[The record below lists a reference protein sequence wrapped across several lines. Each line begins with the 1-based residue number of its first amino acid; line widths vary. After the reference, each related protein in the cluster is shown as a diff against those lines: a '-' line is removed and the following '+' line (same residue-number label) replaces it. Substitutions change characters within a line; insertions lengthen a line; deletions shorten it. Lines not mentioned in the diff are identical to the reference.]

1 MNIRIT
7 RIALTNFKC
16 FRSKEITLSDDIT
29 TIRGRNGV
37 GKTTIADAIL
47 FCLFGKNTAGQSDL
61 ELFKTLENGSVIPH
75 LDHSVELELC
85 IPKENGDGNV
95 YINLRRTIKENWIKR
110 RGSDETVFKNN
121 TTDYFVNGES
131 YTAADYKKYIASLI
145 SEDVFRAI
153 TNPNYF
159 PSIKWQEQRQ
169 FLESMA
175 GNIEVPADTPEL
187 KALVEQM
194 AADNEDIVA
203 YRKHLSYQIKE
214 IKKKLDLIPTR
225 LEEQNKALPALQD
238 WDTLTYQS
246 DELSR
251 QIKEVDDAIFQI
263 KTGGSSNAKREKL
276 RKQSEEVTLR
286 MKQLYDQTSISEQS
300 ARSAHNKLIS
310 EASMRFN
317 EALNNQRL
325 MEQTIAADE
334 RLINRCHEIN
344 YEAELQKL
352 RDQWP
357 SSRFVISEDLRVC
370 PTCGQPIP
378 DEQFQAKVE
387 EMRRNFNLAREA
399 KIKDLNERA
408 AIIKRD
414 QQESVEEE
422 NRLKQK
428 LEDDRAQLEA
438 IKNSINEAFADK
450 ARLEKQKTPTL
461 DELLAENAEY
471 AALSKQ
477 FQELKDA
484 LANVSDDETDPQ
496 QLATLEQQRSE
507 CSEVLLRCQQQLAT
521 RQQYDRITSLI
532 ESINT
537 EQKDLIRQLSE
548 LERREDVARD
558 YQDRQNNLLESTI
571 NDHFSL
577 VRWRLTR
584 TVNNAGDSF
593 EEPFCE
599 CYVNGVAYHS
609 GLNQAAR
616 LNAGLDIVNAL
627 CRHYNVSAPIVL
639 DNAESTINIIP
650 TIGQQ
655 LRLQVFDSD
664 FSLA

>member
-75 LDHSVELELC
+75 LDHSVELCLTLLRE
-85 IPKENGDGNV
+85 DSQQQV
-95 YINLRRTIKENWIKR
+95 TLRRSIKEVWVKK

-121 TTDYFVNGES
+121 TVEYFVNGES
-131 YTAADYKKYIASLI
+131 YTAADYKKYIASLV

-159 PSIKWQEQRQ
+159 PSLKWQEQRL

-175 GNIEVPADTPEL
+175 GNIEVPADTLEL
-187 KALVEQM
+187 KALVVRM
-194 AADNEDIVA
+194 AADNGDVVA

-225 LEEQNKALPALQD
+225 LEEQNKALPTLHD
-238 WDTLTYQS
+238 WDSLAYQA
-246 DELSR
+246 DELTR
-251 QIKEVDDAIFQI
+251 QIKEVDDKIFQM
-263 KTGGSSNAKREKL
+263 KTGGNANIKREEL
-276 RKQSEEVTLR
+276 RKQSEQTTLR
-286 MKQLYDQTSISEQS
+286 MKQIYDQASISVQS
-300 ARSAHNKLIS
+300 AQSEHNKLIS

-334 RLINRCHEIN
+334 RLINRCHEID

-352 RDQWP
+352 REQWP
-357 SSRFVISEDLRVC
+357 SSKFVFDKSLTFC
-370 PTCGQPIP
+370 PTCGQELPRDQVDRLY
-378 DEQFQAKVE
+378 DEARTK
-387 EMRRNFNLAREA
+387 FNLNREA

-414 QQESVEEE
+414 QKESAEEE
-422 NRLKQK
+422 GRLKQK
-428 LEDDRAQLEA
+428 LEDDRAQLEVIKEA
-438 IKNSINEAFADK
+438 INTAFADK
-450 ARLEKQKTPTL
+450 AKLEKQPVKTA

-471 AALSKQ
+471 VALSKQ
-477 FQELKDA
+477 LQELKDA

-496 QLATLEQQRSE
+496 KLADLEQKRTE
-507 CSEVLLRCQQQLAT
+507 CNEVLLRCQQQLAS
-521 RQQYDRITSLI
+521 RQQYDHITSLI
-532 ESINT
+532 EGINT

-548 LERREDVARD
+548 LERLEDVARD
-558 YQDRQNNLLESTI
+558 YQDRQNNLLESRI

-584 TVNNAGDSF
+584 TVNNGGDSF
-593 EEPFCE
+593 EEPYCE

-664 FSLA
+664 FSLV

>member
-75 LDHSVELELC
+75 LDHSVELCLTLLRE
-85 IPKENGDGNV
+85 DSQQQV
-95 YINLRRTIKENWIKR
+95 TLRRSIKEVWVKK

-121 TTDYFVNGES
+121 TVEYFVNGES
-131 YTAADYKKYIASLI
+131 YTAADYKKYIASLV

-159 PSIKWQEQRQ
+159 PSLKWQEQRL

-175 GNIEVPADTPEL
+175 GNIEVPADTLEL
-187 KALVEQM
+187 KALVVRM
-194 AADNEDIVA
+194 AADNGDVVA

-225 LEEQNKALPALQD
+225 LEEQNKALPTLHD
-238 WDTLTYQS
+238 WDSLAYQA
-246 DELSR
+246 DELTR
-251 QIKEVDDAIFQI
+251 QIKEVDDKIFQM
-263 KTGGSSNAKREKL
+263 KTGGNANIKREEL
-276 RKQSEEVTLR
+276 RKQSEQTTLR
-286 MKQLYDQTSISEQS
+286 MKQIYDQASISVQS
-300 ARSAHNKLIS
+300 AQSEHNKLIS

-334 RLINRCHEIN
+334 RLINRCHEID

-352 RDQWP
+352 REQWP
-357 SSRFVISEDLRVC
+357 SSKFVFDKSLTFC
-370 PTCGQPIP
+370 PTCGQELPRDQVDRLY
-378 DEQFQAKVE
+378 DEARTK
-387 EMRRNFNLAREA
+387 FNLNREA
-399 KIKDLNERA
+399 KIKDLDERA

-414 QQESVEEE
+414 QKESAEEE
-422 NRLKQK
+422 GRLKQK
-428 LEDDRAQLEA
+428 LEDDRAQLEVIKEA
-438 IKNSINEAFADK
+438 INTAFADK
-450 ARLEKQKTPTL
+450 AKLEKQPVKTA

-471 AALSKQ
+471 VALSKQ
-477 FQELKDA
+477 LQELKDA

-496 QLATLEQQRSE
+496 KLADLEQKRTE
-507 CSEVLLRCQQQLAT
+507 CNEVLLRCQQQLAS
-521 RQQYDRITSLI
+521 RQQYDHITSLI
-532 ESINT
+532 EGINT

-548 LERREDVARD
+548 LERLEDVARD
-558 YQDRQNNLLESTI
+558 YQDRQNNLLESRI

-584 TVNNAGDSF
+584 TVNNGGDSF
-593 EEPFCE
+593 EEPYCE

-664 FSLA
+664 FSLV